1 MKMSSINIYLC
12 PYILFIF
19 KCIFKYSPIMEI
31 ALIFTLCQ
39 YLCVGAGITTLMSIS
54 DGWDRTLFRRKME
67 KTRSV
72 REEMDGRVFISRQS
86 RHLFFDI

>member
-1 MKMSSINIYLC
+1 MKMSSIKIYLGPC
-12 PYILFIF
+12 ILFIF

-31 ALIFTLCQ
+31 ALIFNLCQ
-39 YLCVGAGITTLMSIS
+39 YLCVGAGITTLMSFS
-54 DGWDRTLFRRKME
+54 DGSDRTLFCRKME